1 MRLSDF
7 LCDCFAQ
14 NSHEGCSGAASLAAA
29 VTSRGSTILMSLL
42 PNLSPRH
49 GDFGVHFMVSGD
61 STDREHEPRQ
71 GLQRQPRPQTSPW
84 PQMAA
89 QATQISCSMAHGYQ
103 HGFMGRALRS
113 L

>member
-1 MRLSDF
+1 MSGIVLTLVSVVSSIYEKVKHMRLSDL

-29 VTSRGSTILMSLL
+29 VTSRGSTTLMSLL

-61 STDREHEPRQ
+61 STDREHGPRQ
-71 GLQRQPRPQTSPW
+71 GLQRQPRP
-84 PQMAA
+84 
-89 QATQISCSMAHGYQ
+89 
-103 HGFMGRALRS
+103 
-113 L
+113 